1 VLVVGVLAYG
11 TYVSPGSVMEE
22 TFAIGKD
29 TVIDFLEFIALDL
42 YIRVAAIRTG
52 RIICAQ

>member
-11 TYVSPGSVMEE
+11 TYVSSGSVMEE